1 MSTTEGVKMLQ
12 LKRFTDTKPNTTAKE
27 IKTNNNDNDTKKK
40 RKNYKLRKLCI
51 KKRET
56 NNFLP
61 VS

>member
-27 IKTNNNDNDTKKK
+27 IKTNNNNNDTKKK
-40 RKNYKLRKLCI
+40 NYELRKLCI